1 MKIYVGT
8 KQQNKFDSR
17 SHKLNNV
24 IDKRN
29 LVLTTYT
36 ENKLGDKKNERKVI
50 NKK

>member
-29 LVLTTYT
+29 RVLTTYT
-36 ENKLGDKKNERKVI
+36 ENKLGDKKT
-50 NKK
+50 NKRL